1 MTTRSKMEKLL
12 AARAMEFGS
21 NKEPFFTIQFRNYI
35 SIFAGMN
42 KDSLK
47 LVDGWRRMLLTLSN
61 ELDRLKDEEI
71 STIIR
76 LLEYQQKSTRSF
88 PIRV

>member
-1 MTTRSKMEKLL
+1 MEKLL
-12 AARAMEFGS
+12 AARAIEFGS

-35 SIFAGMN
+35 GIFAGMN

-47 LVDGWRRMLLTLSN
+47 FVSGWRQMLSTFNS

-71 STIIR
+71 SSIVR

-88 PIRV
+88 PISV

>member
-1 MTTRSKMEKLL
+1 MEKLL

-76 LLEYQQKSTRSF
+76 LLEYPQKSTKSF